1 MQIRKIFWS
10 DEGWPLVSPQRFSG
24 ESDRKVEE
32 NELIGNWEFFEV
44 DPYNDHQDE
53 SFEVVVTE
61 TKGEAYFNKKAI
73 DNSFTLNL
81 NGKEIDGKVN
91 ESWDWERWLTTVV
104 FTGHDENGLV
114 TLGKKVIDK

>member
-1 MQIRKIFWS
+1 IFWS
-10 DEGWPLVSPQRFSG
+10 DEEWPLVSPQRFSG